1 MSEIVPIEWR
11 QGRVRLLDQT
21 RLPGEVVW
29 LDLETPE
36 AVVEAISEMRIRGAP
51 ALGVAAGYALALAAQ
66 RAPGDDVAAVRDAIA
81 AARTLVENRRPTGRN
96 LFWATQRVAEIA
108 AGDYTHADA
117 LRAAILQ
124 EALDIQREDIESCRR
139 IGDLGAALVPDPA
152 TVLTHCNAG
161 ALATGG
167 YGTALG
173 VVRSAAAAGKHVA
186 VFADESRPLLQ
197 GARLTAW
204 ELVQEGIPVTV
215 IPDGAAATC
224 LREGKIDLVVVGA
237 DRIAANGD
245 TANKIGTYPLAVLAH
260 RHGVPFYVAAPASTF
275 DLGLPNGDAIT
286 IEERSPAEV
295 ARVGDQP
302 TVPEGAAVF
311 NPAFDVTP
319 ADLVTA
325 LITDRGV
332 LRPPYSE
339 SIAPAIGCPQASLR

>member
-1 MSEIVPIEWR
+1 MTPIEWHE
-11 QGRVRLLDQT
+11 GRVRLLDQM
-21 RLPGEVVW
+21 RLPNDVVW

-36 AVVEAISEMRIRGAP
+36 AVVQAISNMRIRGAP
-51 ALGVAAGYALALAAQ
+51 ALGVAAGYALALAAE
-66 RAPGDDVAAVRDAIA
+66 RAPGDDVAAVRDAVG
-81 AARTLVENRRPTGRN
+81 AARVLIENSRPTGRN
-96 LFWATQRVAEIA
+96 LFWATKRVANIA
-108 AGDYTHADA
+108 EGDYPHADA
-117 LRAAILQ
+117 LRAAVLQ
-124 EALDIQREDIESCRR
+124 EALNVQREDIESCRR
-139 IGDLGAALVPDPA
+139 IGRLGAALVPDPG

-173 VVRSAAAAGKHVA
+173 VIRSATAAGKRVA
-186 VFADESRPLLQ
+186 VYVNETRPLLQ

-204 ELVQEGIPVTV
+204 ELMQEGIPVTV

-245 TANKIGTYPLAVLAH
+245 VANKIGTYPLAVLAD
-260 RHGVPFYVAAPASTF
+260 RHGVPFYVAGPASTF

-286 IEERSPAEV
+286 IEERPRAEV
-295 ARVGDQP
+295 TRVGDQA

-319 ADLVTA
+319 AELVTA
-325 LITDRGV
+325 LITDHGV
-332 LRPPYSE
+332 LRPPYGE
-339 SIAPAIGCPQASLR
+339 SIAAAIGYQQAASR